1 METILKKEFD
11 KVAFFTTEEITV
23 KDVKHLISNHFNCSR
38 DTTTLAKDFPLVDK
52 DLYAVF
58 CVKC

>member
-23 KDVKHLISNHFNCSR
+23 KDVKHLISNHFNCSC
-38 DTTTLAKDFPLVDK
+38 DTLH
-52 DLYAVF
+52 
-58 CVKC
+58 